1 LRKELT
7 INTINFI
14 LNEKKYTRVV
24 SFHKTLLEFLRD
36 DLSVL
41 SLKEGCGE
49 GECGTCTILI
59 NNKPVNSCLVL
70 AVEAD
75 GTSIRT
81 VEGETKEGKLTLLQE
96 SFKKH
101 HATQCGFCTPGMIMS
116 AQSLL
121 ERNDNP
127 SEEEIKEA
135 IEGNFCRCTGYR
147 QIIDAIN
154 ETAQRKSLT

>member
-1 LRKELT
+1 M
-7 INTINFI
+7 
-14 LNEKKYTRVV
+14 
-24 SFHKTLLEFLRD
+24 D
-36 DLSVL
+36 
-41 SLKEGCGE
+41 
-49 GECGTCTILI
+49 
-59 NNKPVNSCLVL
+59 NKPVNSCLIL

-81 VEGETKEGKLTLLQE
+81 VEGEVKDGKLSPLQE

-121 ERNDNP
+121 ERNPKPD
-127 SEEEIKEA
+127 EEEIKEA

-147 QIIDAIN
+147 QIIDAIS
-154 ETAQRKSLT
+154 ETASTTKQK

>member
-1 LRKELT
+1 MRKELT